1 MRDIILAHYPD
12 IETELMDQVLDAFF
26 YVREY
31 FELKKK
37 PSTSELL
44 DWIGAL
50 KLSGIPT
57 DKLRDDLPL
66 LSFLI
71 KKDED
76 LETVKGSTGGLRGGL
91 R

>member
-1 MRDIILAHYPD
+1 M
-12 IETELMDQVLDAFF
+12 
-26 YVREY
+26 
-31 FELKKK
+31 
-37 PSTSELL
+37 L

-50 KLSGIPT
+50 KLSGMPT
-57 DKLRDDLPL
+57 DKLRSDLPL

-76 LETVKGSTGGLRGGL
+76 LETVKQSTGGLRGGL

>member
-1 MRDIILAHYPD
+1 M
-12 IETELMDQVLDAFF
+12 
-26 YVREY
+26 REY
-31 FELKKK
+31 FDLKKK

-50 KLSGIPT
+50 KLSGLPT
-57 DKLRDDLPL
+57 GKLRSDLPL

-76 LETVKGSTGGLRGGL
+76 LDAVKQSTGGLRGGL

>member
-1 MRDIILAHYPD
+1 M
-12 IETELMDQVLDAFF
+12 
-26 YVREY
+26 REY

-37 PSTSELL
+37 PSTSEVL

-57 DKLRDDLPL
+57 DKLRSDLPL

-76 LETVKGSTGGLRGGL
+76 LETVKQSNGGLRGGL